1 MNTEDKIFEEYRQR
15 VKDKVDAHEVR
26 INNHSVRLDKLEQ
39 NSVALDEK
47 VKALIDKMDGL
58 ITTIRWASGFFIGGI
73 VAFFFYAIQQGV
85 FK

>member
-73 VAFFFYAIQQGV
+73 VMIIMQIILQI
-85 FK
+85 